1 MKIVLIIL
9 GVIILISYIRFRFNH
24 SMDLKMI
31 EFLELKCKMNPN
43 DVKPMLSLASAYSN
57 AELYAKARSLYLAI
71 KSSSSLMSML
81 NQDKTEKL
89 DLNIRFC
96 EKPLP
101 WSKGAKDHRAFKY
114 IHYFFLKRIGN
125 RRYEFITEEDA
136 LEFNSYMRQH

>member
-1 MKIVLIIL
+1 
-9 GVIILISYIRFRFNH
+9 
-24 SMDLKMI
+24 
-31 EFLELKCKMNPN
+31 
-43 DVKPMLSLASAYSN
+43 
-57 AELYAKARSLYLAI
+57 
-71 KSSSSLMSML
+71 MSML
-81 NQDKTEKL
+81 NQDKSEKL

-136 LEFNSYMRQH
+136 LEFNSYMRCQKWILSGRYRCLYCYCDNRKNQRNNQFYPNKQTRTSWNKWIIGICDFFIKKRKRKKQNYVRENWD